1 MPLPGGF
8 PPPSPSE
15 SESDAE
21 LPPELAYLEAL
32 AEMDTDGSDDEFL
45 PATLE
50 EDDEDDG
57 FALGVEEGEEE
68 DDSES
73 MHDSEG
79 DNDGAS
85 ASRTG
90 PGGGQL
96 RIGFDPSSGQVLLLD
111 ADGTPR
117 LLTRQD
123 LSGTALTLSSLR
135 SMLLARF
142 GRGGRRMQY
151 DEDEDE
157 EEQWYDIVKEPQE
170 PGMRLERSGLFGPIP
185 QKYDTARRK
194 YWDYSSNFPNYFRLR
209 ELDYRRP
216 SKSSL
221 SDMTVPNSAG
231 VEVSQFTSKVYSG
244 QYSSDG
250 NFFYTA
256 CQDFRV
262 YIYDTQASPRVG
274 NKSVTDSS
282 VPSSR
287 DPFHSDW
294 EHRSSLKTTKIVQ
307 AQAQNCRWTITDA
320 ELSDDNEWLL
330 YSSISPRAHLVKTG
344 RGASWETDDHDQE
357 TIDFGRGSVYG
368 GFGIWSL
375 RFSHDAKEVVAG
387 ASDGQMFVYDIESS
401 RTILRVN
408 AHRDDVNA
416 VAFGSASDSNL
427 LLSGSDDSFVK
438 VWDRRSLEGER
449 PSGTLVGHTEGL
461 TWVSPKGD
469 GRYVLTNGKDQ
480 GMKLW
485 DLRMMVGDAD
495 FERLRLDRKYFGTE
509 GFDYRTSYYPRPRF
523 LQHPHDVSVMT
534 YRGHKVLRT
543 LIRCHWSPVATT
555 GQRYLYTGS
564 SDGKIHIY
572 SLDGRAIQ
580 VLDRAHTHPLINSKT
595 GEYNDPSDLRLRT
608 QRRKNRY
615 GGSTVRDVSWH
626 PYQPML
632 MSTAWEG
639 GGGAV
644 EGSIALH
651 EWASE
656 APAGETL
663 EDQAARDEWEARV

>member
-1 MPLPGGF
+1 MALPGTF

-21 LPPELAYLEAL
+21 LSPEVAYLEAL
-32 AEMDTDGSDDEFL
+32 AEMTDDSGDEFL
-45 PATLE
+45 PAARD
-50 EDDEDDG
+50 EDDEDDD
-57 FALGVEEGEEE
+57 FPLGAEDEEEEE
-68 DDSES
+68 DNED

-79 DNDGAS
+79 DNAEGTAP
-85 ASRTG
+85 RTG

-142 GRGGRRMQY
+142 GRGGRHMQY

-157 EEQWYDIVKEPQE
+157 DEQWYDIVKEPQE

-185 QKYDTARRK
+185 KKYDTSRRK
-194 YWDYSSNFPNYFRLR
+194 YWDYSPNFPNYFRLR

-216 SKSSL
+216 SKSGL
-221 SDMTVPNSAG
+221 GDMTIPNSAG

-262 YIYDTQASPRVG
+262 YIYDTQAAPRVG

-282 VPSSR
+282 VRSSR

-357 TIDFGRGSVYG
+357 TIDFGRGSSYG

-485 DLRMMVGDAD
+485 DLRMMVSDAD

-543 LIRCHWSPVATT
+543 LIRFHWSPVATT

-580 VLDRAHTHPLINSKT
+580 VLDRAHTHPLINTRT
-595 GEYNDPSDLRLRT
+595 GEYNDPSDLGLRT
-608 QRRKNRY
+608 KRRKSRF

-651 EWASE
+651 EWA
-656 APAGETL
+656 AKVPVGETL
-663 EDQAARDEWEARV
+663 EDQAARDEWEARG